1 VNPVRLS
8 ATEYRL
14 LVEHSPVMV
23 WRAGVDAKCDYFND
37 TWLAF
42 TGRSLQDELGDG
54 WAEGVHRDDFD
65 PCVEKYRDHFAR
77 REPFEMEYRL
87 RRHDGVYRYI
97 FDRGVPFNRD
107 DGSFAGFIGSCID
120 VDDRRSA
127 QAAREQHDAEQ
138 LAYAHNFEQWILA
151 IVSHDIR
158 NPLANIDT
166 AARLIAD
173 RAGDANSV
181 RDFADRI
188 TRSAG
193 RITHMV
199 ADLLDLSRER
209 HGGGIPLQPAHA
221 SLDDIVRQV
230 SDELATA
237 SGRSISIQG
246 DPAAVGIW
254 DVHRVAQ
261 AVSNL
266 LGNAVQHSSAGSPI
280 SARVGVEGD
289 RATLDVHNDGAI
301 PPEALPT
308 IFEPFGASQ
317 GSRAHKPGLGLGL
330 FIARAIGGAHGG
342 TVQVDSS
349 PERGTT
355 FRLALPRCGRG

>member
-14 LVEHSPVMV
+14 LVEHSPVML

-54 WAEGVHRDDFD
+54 WAEGVHRDDLD
-65 PCVEKYRDHFAR
+65 PCVKKYLDHFAR

-97 FDRGVPFNRD
+97 FDRGVPFDND
-107 DGSFAGFIGSCID
+107 DGTFAGFIGSCVD
-120 VDDRRSA
+120 VDDRRRA
-127 QAAREQHDAEQ
+127 HAAREQHDAEQ

-158 NPLANIDT
+158 NPLANINT
-166 AARLIAD
+166 AARLLAN
-173 RAGDANSV
+173 RAGDPNSV
-181 RDFADRI
+181 RDFAERI

-199 ADLLDLSRER
+199 TDLLDLSRER
-209 HGGGIPLQPAHA
+209 HGGGIPIQPAPA
-221 SLDDIVRQV
+221 CLDDIVHQV
-230 SDELATA
+230 ADEIATA
-237 SGRSISIQG
+237 SGRPIAIQG
-246 DPAAVGIW
+246 DPAAVGTW
-254 DVHRVAQ
+254 DAHRVAQ

-266 LGNAVQHSSAGSPI
+266 LGNAVQHSPAGSPI

-289 RATLDVHNDGAI
+289 RVVLDVHNDGAI

-308 IFEPFGASQ
+308 LFEPFGASQ
-317 GSRAHKPGLGLGL
+317 GSRAGKKGLGLGL
-330 FIARAIGGAHGG
+330 FIARAVGSAHGG

-349 PERGTT
+349 PEHGTT
-355 FRLALPRCGRG
+355 FRLVLPRR